1 MNLRRRQY
9 PKSESVDE
17 GGPSPL
23 YAILTTGQISRYGRV
38 GGGRGAILTTGQIS
52 GYSRVEGGGG

>member
-1 MNLRRRQY
+1 MNVRRRQY

-23 YAILTTGQISRYGRV
+23 YAILTTGQI
-38 GGGRGAILTTGQIS
+38 A